1 MTIMWIKLPNDIYG
15 QMQTDSPESGFLK
28 PLEGMQYKSDK
39 NFEALQEQM
48 SMTKLSSPK
57 LMIAAIDN
65 SHPQRDMNISW
76 SSTDT

>member
-1 MTIMWIKLPNDIYG
+1 MTIMWIKLPNDG
-15 QMQTDSPESGFLK
+15 QLQNDSLESDFLK
-28 PLEGMQYKSDK
+28 PLEGMQNKSDK

-48 SMTKLSSPK
+48 SMTKLSSPN

-76 SSTDT
+76 SSNDI